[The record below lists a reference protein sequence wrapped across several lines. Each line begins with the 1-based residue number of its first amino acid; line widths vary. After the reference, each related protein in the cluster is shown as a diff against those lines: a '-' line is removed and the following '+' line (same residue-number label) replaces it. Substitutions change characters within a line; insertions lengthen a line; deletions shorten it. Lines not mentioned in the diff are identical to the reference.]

1 MLNGDGDQSP
11 IPFIMTPSVAE
22 RQAAELDLTPDEIV
36 IHVEVDA
43 HFAAD

>member
-1 MLNGDGDQSP
+1 M
-11 IPFIMTPSVAE
+11 MTSSVG
-22 RQAAELDLTPDEIV
+22 RAATELDLTPDEIV